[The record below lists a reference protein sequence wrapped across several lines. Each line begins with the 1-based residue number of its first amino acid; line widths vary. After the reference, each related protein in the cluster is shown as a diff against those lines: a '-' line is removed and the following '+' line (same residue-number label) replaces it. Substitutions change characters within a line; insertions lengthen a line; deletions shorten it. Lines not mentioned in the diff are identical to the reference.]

1 MSRKNLTLSSS
12 YPYPSFSEIPAGQ
25 NSSNFVLING
35 RYYFNDYDS
44 TGNYL
49 RSVFGK

>member
-1 MSRKNLTLSSS
+1 MSKKILTLSSS
-12 YPYPSFSEIPAGQ
+12 YPSFSQIPAGQ
-25 NSSNFVLING
+25 NAANFVIING

>member
-1 MSRKNLTLSSS
+1 MSKKNLTFSSS
-12 YPYPSFSEIPAGQ
+12 YPSFSEIPAGQ

-44 TGNYL
+44 RGNYL